1 MPVPRERA
9 QEILRRRMHGE
20 SFEELGERLAPV
32 PPDARPIPHRVPQ
45 PSSWSAEAHA
55 ERIAF
60 LKERGVEIPHLAGQ
74 TPAPDP
80 AWLQGN
86 IEHYIGMAQ
95 IPVGLIGPLRINGIN
110 AEGDFYVP
118 LATTE
123 GTLVASYDRG
133 ARLITRAGGAVC
145 LLMNEQVQRAPAF
158 AFKGIAEAA
167 RFAAWAVG
175 EVERFREIASGST
188 RHGSLID
195 MMTHVEAN
203 HVYLIF
209 AYHTGDAA
217 GQNMVTF
224 CTAAICED
232 IVARTPV
239 APAYWFLESNMSGDK
254 KATALSFLQTR
265 GRNVTAEVVLP
276 RRLVERG
283 LRTTPERMHE
293 YWHMGMVAGVQTGS
307 LGASGHL
314 ANGITAL
321 FMACGQDVACVTE
334 ASVGITRIEMEGRDL
349 RCTVSLPGLIVGTVG
364 GGTRLPTARE
374 CLRIIGCEGSGGA
387 ARFAEI
393 CAAVALGGEISIMG
407 AICAGEF
414 AGAHQRFG
422 RTAR

>member
-9 QEILRRRMHGE
+9 QEILRRRMQGE
-20 SFEELGERLAPV
+20 SFEALGERLAPV
-32 PPDARPIPHRVPQ
+32 SPQARPIPPRVPR
-45 PSSWSAEAHA
+45 PSSWSADAHA

-60 LKERGVEIPHLAGQ
+60 LQERGVAIPHLAGQ
-74 TPAPDP
+74 AAAPDP
-80 AWLQGN
+80 ASLKGN
-86 IEHYIGMAQ
+86 IEHFIGMAQ
-95 IPVGLIGPLRINGIN
+95 VPVGLIGPLRINGIN

-145 LLMNEQVQRAPAF
+145 LLMTEQVQRAPAF

-188 RHGSLID
+188 RYGALID

-239 APAYWFLESNMSGDK
+239 QPAYWFLESNMSGDK
-254 KATALSFLQTR
+254 KATSLSFMQTR

-293 YWHMGMVAGVQTGS
+293 HWQMGFVAGVQTGS
-307 LGASGHL
+307 IGASGHV
-314 ANGITAL
+314 ANGLAAL
-321 FMACGQDVACVTE
+321 FMACGQDVASVSE
-334 ASVGITRIEMEGRDL
+334 ASVGITRMEMDGRDL
-349 RCTVSLPGLIVGTVG
+349 RCTVSLPSLIVGTVG
-364 GGTRLPTARE
+364 GGTRLPTAQE
-374 CLRIIGCEGSGGA
+374 CLRIIGCEGTGGA
-387 ARFAEI
+387 ARFAEV
-393 CAAVALGGEISIMG
+393 CAAVSLAGEISIIG

-414 AGAHQRFG
+414 AGAHQKLG
-422 RTAR
+422 RAKR